1 MIVNSKAKLKEA
13 ATGVPAPPE
22 PSPLD
27 STLGTALLSRIQP
40 TATYGDWAKS
50 QGLGAGVPVTG
61 MGLSSKGKYGG
72 YYTSTDLETAIT
84 GEAMARNAE
93 ANAYAQNMRD
103 LAAKR
108 QEQVQQ
114 TLTSQLRGLG
124 NVPSGDRMAHQTASA
139 SPQAKELYDWATGRQ
154 GALDQTV
161 QTASQIESTPV
172 SDYARAIATQRYGM
186 NPALAA
192 GTFGPAYD
200 AKMYEALND
209 QAYMQEYGMPYSA
222 YKEQKATDEAALG
235 KKLAQEKLARDEMD
249 RQRLAYTSAAIGA
262 DATKLASASGLTPEQ
277 IYDTTSKEHVLGYV
291 DKNDKPI
298 ETIPG
303 EPIPA
308 GAIPVKATFGQL
320 AATAL
325 SDIQNGDYESARQT
339 ASSLLYSPGTE
350 TLGRLLSGYVNQLLA
365 LIGKTTTGLQKQ
377 SDVATYGGI
386 ASTSPGAQI
395 TGIVP

>member
-13 ATGVPAPPE
+13 ATGIPAPPE

-27 STLGTALLSRIQP
+27 STLGSALLSRIQP
-40 TATYGDWAKS
+40 TATYSDWSKS
-50 QGLGAGVPVTG
+50 QGLGGGVPVTG
-61 MGLSSKGKYGG
+61 MGLSPKGKYGG
-72 YYTSTDLETAIT
+72 FYTSTDLETAIS

-93 ANAYAQNMRD
+93 ANAYAQSMRD
-103 LAAKR
+103 LAAKQ
-108 QEQVQQ
+108 QEQIGNTVS
-114 TLTSQLRGLG
+114 SQLRAMQGTENYMG
-124 NVPSGDRMAHQTASA
+124 PVGPGTSA
-139 SPQAKELYDWATGRQ
+139 KAKELQDWATGRQ
-154 GALDQTV
+154 NALGQNV
-161 QTASQIESTPV
+161 EIASQIESTPM

-192 GTFGPAYD
+192 GTFGPGYD

-209 QAYMQEYGMPYSA
+209 QAYMQAYGMPYSA
-222 YKEQKATDEAALG
+222 YKEQKAADEAAFG
-235 KKLAQEKLARDEMD
+235 KQLAQEKLSRDEMD
-249 RQRLAYTSAAIGA
+249 RQRLAFTSQAIGV

-291 DKNDKPI
+291 DANDKPI

-339 ASSLLYSPGTE
+339 AASLLYSPGTE